1 MGGFFE
7 SFLRV
12 AMIVLIVGPV
22 TAWVARVGAKER
34 GDANES
40 TERFTVRM
48 PRAPRLL
55 MAGCAVAFEVI
66 MLVPYI
72 WQGLSLGIWDHQ
84 LVWLGHGLALAALAV
99 LALFSMPRI
108 DVDGEEISARNIVG
122 MRKRTTFDH
131 ITAATLHTQMMSI
144 ALYTEQGKFSSV
156 SLEGVCSSN
165 LLIRLAEEGI
175 EVADAVQ
182 APMTKASLC
191 WAAIKP
197 LTIVFLGMAAVFSLV
212 LIFMVVFAN
221 VGIAVLAMVPFLF
234 ILLGAVLPLCMLSM
248 PLRGVLLIGRQE
260 RELGFCFAREMAA
273 HGVTGTELE
282 DEDWFV
288 SISNARIVAFRRDY
302 IKKISAVEDSDSG
315 NRCMLTAKSGR
326 KHKVYAAGSTL
337 DDLRTWFRRGARKRT
352 MTERAQDALETIG

>member
-12 AMIVLIVGPV
+12 SMIVLIVGPV

-99 LALFSMPRI
+99 LVLFSMPRI

-122 MRKRTTFDH
+122 MRKRTTFGH

-144 ALYTEQGKFSSV
+144 ALYAEQGKFSSV

-182 APMTKASLC
+182 APMTKAEPVLGGYQAVDDRLSRHGGRLLAC
-191 WAAIKP
+191 PYLYGCLRERGHRRARHGSVPIHPAGGCLAA
-197 LTIVFLGMAAVFSLV
+197 LHA
-212 LIFMVVFAN
+212 
-221 VGIAVLAMVPFLF
+221 
-234 ILLGAVLPLCMLSM
+234 
-248 PLRGVLLIGRQE
+248 Q
-260 RELGFCFAREMAA
+260 
-273 HGVTGTELE
+273 
-282 DEDWFV
+282 
-288 SISNARIVAFRRDY
+288 
-302 IKKISAVEDSDSG
+302 
-315 NRCMLTAKSGR
+315 
-326 KHKVYAAGSTL
+326 YAAA
-337 DDLRTWFRRGARKRT
+337 RRVADR
-352 MTERAQDALETIG
+352 